1 MLGVATITRLGANR
15 RPSGVEKKLETMVS
29 GEPNDFYPNLLSPV
43 FNVIAIL
50 LSAASR
56 RVFLNI
62 PKHLR
67 LRESRARRRGE
78 YW

>member
-1 MLGVATITRLGANR
+1 MSTINGLQACLANR
-15 RPSGVEKKLETMVS
+15 RISISCNVAF
-29 GEPNDFYPNLLSPV
+29 GEPNDSYPNLLSPV

-50 LSAASR
+50 LPAASR